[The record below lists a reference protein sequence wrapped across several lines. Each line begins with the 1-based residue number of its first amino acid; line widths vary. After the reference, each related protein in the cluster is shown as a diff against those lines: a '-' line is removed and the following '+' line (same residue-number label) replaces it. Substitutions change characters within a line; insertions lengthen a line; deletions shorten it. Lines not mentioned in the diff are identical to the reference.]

1 MRVFKSED
9 EVVQLRRVGQ
19 ASGRAFTESMR
30 QTFSMEKDLTA
41 FLEYNFKR
49 NGCDNSAFVP
59 VVAGGSVSNYSEGI
73 ECLRLTCVE
82 RPEHPLHEKR

>member
-1 MRVFKSED
+1 M
-9 EVVQLRRVGQ
+9 QLRRVGQ

-30 QTFSMEKDLTA
+30 QTFSKEKDLTA

-59 VVAGGSVSNYSEGI
+59 VVAGGSVSHLLGRYWYRATNV
-73 ECLRLTCVE
+73 CRT
-82 RPEHPLHEKR
+82 P